1 MLQQSETFNQY
12 KFLESLE
19 ESIKQEIDN
28 GNIKDSVDV
37 MCHIDQAIANEVIY
51 YSDCWDICNVLRPNE
66 WDDNEWQIQS
76 IDDLAAYALRNLIES
91 EVDSFSQIFP
101 DEEE

>member
-12 KFLESLE
+12 KFLTSLE

-37 MCHIDQAIANEVIY
+37 MCHIDQTIDNEVIY
-51 YSDCWDICNVLRPNE
+51 YSDCWDICNALRPNQ
-66 WDDNEWQIQS
+66 WDDNDWQITS
-76 IDDLAAYALRNLIES
+76 IDDLAAYALRELINS
-91 EVDSFSQIFP
+91 DFDANQFFT
-101 DEEE
+101 DEIL